1 MKTVKNTNKSK
12 QKTVGVIIGRFQ
24 LANLHV
30 GHKHLIDT
38 VKSKNDEVCIL
49 LGSSGGAPTKR
60 NPLPFSI
67 RKEMIQDLYADAKVF
82 EIIDSKNKWSENVDE
97 ILKKNFKNK
106 NIRLY
111 GSRDSF
117 SKWYFGEFPFVYVRE
132 IHNISGTEIRNSNI
146 LPKEKESFRL
156 GMIESHKVRYPI
168 SYQTADI
175 VLLDE
180 KKNKIVLGQK
190 EKGKTW
196 FFPGGF
202 VDPGDLSIE
211 DSAKRELSEEVV
223 NIETKGGIK
232 YLGSIRVDDHRY
244 RNEED
249 KIMTSLFLIKYKTGK
264 IKAGDDL
271 KRVKWFS
278 LKEAK
283 EVISDTHAPL
293 LNMFLEK
300 HNDVL

>member
-1 MKTVKNTNKSK
+1 MKIIKNINQSK
-12 QKTVGVIIGRFQ
+12 QKTVGVVIGRFQ
-24 LANLHV
+24 LANLHE

-38 VKSKNDEVCIL
+38 VKSKNDEICIL

-67 RKEMIQDLYADAKVF
+67 RKEMIQDLYKDAKVF
-82 EIIDSKNKWSENVDE
+82 EIVDSKNKWSENVDK

-117 SKWYFGEFPFVYVRE
+117 SKWYFGEFPFVYVKE
-132 IHNISGTEIRNSNI
+132 MHDISGTEIRNSNI

-175 VLLDE
+175 VLFDE
-180 KKNKIVLGQK
+180 KKSKIVLGQK
-190 EKGKTW
+190 EDVKTW

-202 VDPGDLSIE
+202 VDPSDLSLE

-223 NIETKGGIK
+223 NIETKDDVK
-232 YLGSIRVDDHRY
+232 YLGSIRVNDHRY

-249 KIMTSLFLIKYKTGK
+249 KIMTSLFLIKYKSGK

-283 EVISDTHAPL
+283 EVISDTHTPL
-293 LNMFLEK
+293 LNMLLEK
-300 HNDVL
+300 YSNVL

>member
-38 VKSKNDEVCIL
+38 VKSQNDEVCIL

-60 NPLPFSI
+60 NPLPFLT
-67 RKEMIQDLYADAKVF
+67 RKEMIQDLYEDAKVF
-82 EIIDSKNKWSENVDE
+82 EIVDSKNKWSENVDK

-117 SKWYFGEFPFVYVRE
+117 SKWYFGEFPFVYIKE
-132 IHNISGTEIRNSNI
+132 IHNISGTEIRNRNI

-175 VLLDE
+175 VLFDE
-180 KKNKIVLGQK
+180 KNNKIVLGQK
-190 EKGKTW
+190 EKGNTW

-202 VDPGDLSIE
+202 VDPTDLSIE
-211 DSAKRELSEEVV
+211 DSAKRELSEEVL
-223 NIETKGGIK
+223 NIVAENSIK

-249 KIMTSLFLIKYKTGK
+249 KIMTSLFLVKYKSGK

-283 EVISDTHAPL
+283 EVISETHAPL

-300 HNDVL
+300 HNTVL

>member
-1 MKTVKNTNKSK
+1 MKTVKNINKSK

-38 VKSKNDEVCIL
+38 VKSHNDEVCIL

-60 NPLPFSI
+60 NPLPFST
-67 RKEMIQDLYADAKVF
+67 RKEMIQDLYEDARVF
-82 EIIDSKNKWSENVDE
+82 EIVDSKYSWSENVDK

-117 SKWYFGEFPFVYVRE
+117 SKWYFGEFPFVYIKE
-132 IHNISGTEIRNSNI
+132 IHNISGTEIRNRNI

-175 VLLDE
+175 VLFNE
-180 KKNKIVLGQK
+180 KNNKIVLGQK
-190 EKGKTW
+190 EKGNTW

-202 VDPGDLSIE
+202 VDPTDLSIE
-211 DSAKRELSEEVV
+211 DSAKRELSEEVL
-223 NIETKGGIK
+223 NIVAENSIK

-249 KIMTSLFLIKYKTGK
+249 KIMTSLFLIKYKSGK

-283 EVISDTHAPL
+283 EVISETHAPL

-300 HNDVL
+300 HNTVL